1 VSSAAGGRSRSAAV
15 TGLREVPLDSIL
27 AEGNVRHFWSGD
39 DAAKGLVE
47 SVRALGVVEPVI
59 VVPLAQRANGHRY
72 RLLAGFRRY
81 AASCEAG
88 KETIPAVIREGLTEV
103 QALELQLTEN
113 LQRLDMNPLE
123 EARALA
129 LYKDASKLDPEGIGR
144 RLGRSAAWVKG
155 RLAFLGLPELAQ
167 SRISDGTL
175 SGAHATELARINGL
189 STKLLLESVEES
201 RRLPF
206 AAWKER
212 LLRRAAGHH
221 APSGPHGR
229 DLCTCACSCCVN
241 HRVPGP
247 HAGSGSE

>member
-1 VSSAAGGRSRSAAV
+1 VSSAVGGRSRSSSGP
-15 TGLREVPLDSIL
+15 GLREVPLDAIL

-39 DAAKGLVE
+39 DAAKGLVD

-59 VVPLAQRANGHRY
+59 LVPLAQRVNGHRY

-113 LQRLDMNPLE
+113 LQRLDMNPIE

-129 LYKDASKLDPEGIGR
+129 LYKEASKLDAEGIGR
-144 RLGRSAAWVKG
+144 RLGRSAAWVRG
-155 RLAFLGLPELAQ
+155 RLAFLDLPEMVQ
-167 SRISDGTL
+167 DRIADGTL
-175 SGAHATELARINGL
+175 SGAHATELARVDGL
-189 STKLLLESVEES
+189 SAKLLLESLEES

-206 AAWKER
+206 VAWKER

-247 HAGSGSE
+247 HPGSGFE